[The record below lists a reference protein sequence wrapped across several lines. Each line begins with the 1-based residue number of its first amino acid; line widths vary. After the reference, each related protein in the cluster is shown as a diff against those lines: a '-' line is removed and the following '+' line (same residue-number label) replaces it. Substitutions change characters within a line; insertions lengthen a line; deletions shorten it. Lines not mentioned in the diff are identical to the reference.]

1 MERRKKQKLKN
12 GIFDGPIIVNQTFS
26 QIEFIISKSDFAH
39 NLPSLKILVIKR
51 WFPLNFAKILQGR
64 NFVVGK
70 SKNHKLLADIL
81 FDSDF

>member
-1 MERRKKQKLKN
+1 M
-12 GIFDGPIIVNQTFS
+12 
-26 QIEFIISKSDFAH
+26 SDI
-39 NLPSLKILVIKR
+39 LKILVIKR
-51 WFPLNFAKILQGR
+51 WFPFNFAKILQGR